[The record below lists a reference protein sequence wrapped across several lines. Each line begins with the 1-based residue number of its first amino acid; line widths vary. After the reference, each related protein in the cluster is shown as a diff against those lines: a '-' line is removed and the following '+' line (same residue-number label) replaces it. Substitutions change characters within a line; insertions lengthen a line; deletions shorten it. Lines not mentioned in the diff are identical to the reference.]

1 MKTNIE
7 NPDKT
12 VAALIHLST
21 FSKFMFPL
29 GNFIVPLILWT
40 AKKQDHFV
48 DEHGK
53 QAINFQ
59 ISIFLYFILLLCIG
73 IAGVVLMGMELGLA
87 DPLIISEHSVKFAR
101 AAEAIP
107 FLIIIGIVGTLML
120 TLLIFEIVVVITA
133 TIKASEGQ
141 FYQYPISINFIK
153 PSSPEEHQS
162 KNEQFN
168 NNTQNQRL

>member
-1 MKTNIE
+1 MKSNIE

-12 VAALIHLST
+12 VAALIHVST
-21 FSKFMFPL
+21 FSKFLFPL
-29 GNFIVPLILWT
+29 GNFILPLILWT

-73 IAGVVLMGMELGLA
+73 IAGIVLMGMELNLA
-87 DPLIISEHSVKFAR
+87 DPLVINEHSVRFSR

-107 FLIIIGIVGTLML
+107 FLIIIGITGTLML
-120 TLLIFEIVVVITA
+120 ALLIFEIIVVITA

-141 FYQYPISINFIK
+141 YYQYPISINFIK
-153 PSSPEEHQS
+153 PSSPEEEKS
-162 KNEQFN
+162 KNEQFK
-168 NNTQNQRL
+168 NTQNQRL